1 MSVLHNRIRQQGHV
15 LDHHPYGTGATPMTM
30 PLAVVR
36 YDDVESAVYYEALQ
50 PIITTDGAV
59 IPGKS
64 GAGHAAVVP
73 AGQA

>member
-1 MSVLHNRIRQQGHV
+1 MSVLRSRIRSQGQV
-15 LDHHPYGTGATPMTM
+15 LDHHPYGTGATPMLM

-36 YDDVESAVYYEALQ
+36 YESESDVYYEALQ

-59 IPGKS
+59 IPGKTN
-64 GAGHAAVVP
+64 GRHAAVIP

>member
-1 MSVLHNRIRQQGHV
+1 MSILHRRILGQGDVLA
-15 LDHHPYGTGATPMTM
+15 HHPYGTGATPMVM

-36 YDDVESAVYYEALQ
+36 YDQVESAVYYEALQ
-50 PIITTDGAV
+50 PIISADGAV